1 MRLENIIEKYLDYCT
16 FNKKLDGKTI
26 KAYKID
32 LRQFCQYS
40 FQIENPLERTNLN
53 TYISELHKK
62 YKPKTVKRK
71 IASMKAFVRYLE
83 YEDIIC
89 DDPFKKVSVKFRE
102 PKILPKTIPYQL
114 LEQYFRTLYR
124 YKKSID
130 NTGLNRKPVIRDI
143 AVSELLFATGMRV
156 SELCCLQPGDLDLH
170 NKKVLIYGKGAKER
184 VLQIGSED
192 VMNAVREYINCF
204 REEIE
209 SGNYLF
215 VNSQGNRLSEQS
227 VRIMVVKY
235 CKMADISLH
244 ITPHM
249 FRHSF
254 ATLLLEEDVDIRYIQ
269 RLLGHSSITT
279 TEIYTHVSMQKQKE
293 ILNNKL
299 PRNSMKVMEGD

>member
-1 MRLENIIEKYLDYCT
+1 MKLENIVDQYLEYCI
-16 FNKKLDGKTI
+16 FNKKLDDKTI

-40 FQIENPLERTNLN
+40 FQKEKPLERVNLN

-83 YEDIIC
+83 YEDIIS
-89 DDPFKKVSVKFRE
+89 DDPFKKVTIKFRE

-124 YKKSID
+124 YKKSVN
-130 NTGLNRKPVIRDI
+130 NTGLIQKNVIRDI

-156 SELCCLQPGDLDLH
+156 SELCCLKPNDLDIY

-184 VLQIGSED
+184 VLQIGSEEA
-192 VMNAVREYINCF
+192 MNAVKEYIGCF
-204 REEIE
+204 HEEIE

-215 VNSQGNRLSEQS
+215 INRLGKRLSEQS

-235 CKMADISLH
+235 CKMANINLH

-254 ATLLLEEDVDIRYIQ
+254 ATLLLEEEVDIRYIQ

-299 PRNSMKVMEGD
+299 PRNSMKVID